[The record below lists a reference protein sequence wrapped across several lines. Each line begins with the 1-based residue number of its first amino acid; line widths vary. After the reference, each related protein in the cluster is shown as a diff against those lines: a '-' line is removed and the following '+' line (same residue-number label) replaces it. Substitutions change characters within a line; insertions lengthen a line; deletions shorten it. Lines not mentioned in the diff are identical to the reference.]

1 MTTLEIV
8 LLVISLLLL
17 ALYVTS
23 KMGKDRSFA
32 DVIKEGKEDLT
43 RTAENVSDLVQ
54 KATDI
59 VFDENV
65 QKAIK
70 EFIMIVEEK
79 NRLAKD
85 KGEAFL
91 AGDEKKKAVFLRLS
105 EWVSNVTGSTEKAIA
120 FAENNQSKIESI
132 IDDYIS
138 ASFFRSLIR
147 TCRSDINAC
156 SCALGSA
163 ADPAPTAPV
172 APMGAPVVDPAP
184 PPLAPP
190 PPYIRPGDN
199 PAASICATLLA

>member
-8 LLVISLLLL
+8 LLIISLLLL

-23 KMGKDRSFA
+23 KMGKDQSLAEIVKEVKA
-32 DVIKEGKEDLT
+32 DLV
-43 RTAENVSDLVQ
+43 RTADNVADLVV
-54 KATDI
+54 KATEI

-105 EWVSNVTGSTEKAIA
+105 EWVSNVTGSTEKAIS
-120 FAENNQSKIESI
+120 FVENNQSKIETI
-132 IDDYIS
+132 INDYV
-138 ASFFRSLIR
+138 SFS
-147 TCRSDINAC
+147 NKME
-156 SCALGSA
+156 GK
-163 ADPAPTAPV
+163 PTLSEAEKIIQEQ
-172 APMGAPVVDPAP
+172 
-184 PPLAPP
+184 LKK
-190 PPYIRPGDN
+190 
-199 PAASICATLLA
+199 